1 VLSYIFLM
9 IVGLREYALAL
20 AVLVAVL
27 DIIPL
32 IGATL
37 AAVVVVIIAFTQSP
51 AIGIAAL
58 IFYAVYQQFENYV
71 VQPRVFKKAV
81 DVPGA
86 IVVIAALVGGS
97 LLGII
102 GALLSVPVAA
112 VILLILREV
121 AQPRLD
127 AS

>member
-1 VLSYIFLM
+1 M
-9 IVGLREYALAL
+9 
-20 AVLVAVL
+20 
-27 DIIPL
+27 
-32 IGATL
+32 
-37 AAVVVVIIAFTQSP
+37 VVIIGFTQS
-51 AIGIAAL
+51 ATIGIAAL
-58 IFYAVYQQFENYV
+58 IFYAIYQQFENYV

-86 IVVIAALVGGS
+86 LVVVAALIGGT
-97 LLGII
+97 LLGVV

-112 VILLILREV
+112 VALLILREV

>member
-1 VLSYIFLM
+1 M
-9 IVGLREYALAL
+9 
-20 AVLVAVL
+20 
-27 DIIPL
+27 
-32 IGATL
+32 T
-37 AAVVVVIIAFTQSP
+37 SP
-51 AIGIAAL
+51 TAGIAAL
-58 IFYAVYQQFENYV
+58 IFYALYQQFENYV

-86 IVVIAALVGGS
+86 IVVIGALVGGS
-97 LLGII
+97 LLGIV

-112 VILLILREV
+112 VALLILREV